1 MEAANDEKVK
11 LAGGEK
17 LSVNVGVMSVNALF
31 IAPSFTNLVRH
42 NRIYLQLSST

>member
-17 LSVNVGVMSVNALF
+17 LSVNMGVMSVNVLR
-31 IAPSFTNLVRH
+31 IVPWFTNLARH
-42 NRIYLQLSST
+42 NRIYLQLSSA